1 MTDIQGEVVTLT
13 RRFGWKHDWSLPLS
27 KIRWRK
33 ADVVGVTEDFRAHRM
48 QRQAETHVV
57 RSTPSGTQISR
68 CNNMQQLCLRD
79 LVVLE
84 PASLAE
90 LRNIF
95 PVLYLWYVDA
105 AGRPCSV
112 LVLVLLE
119 SRGCE
124 GLGAQIRTPDH
135 IMCARVCPSMSFVGR
150 IGDSRLTDWLCRTF
164 RKNSS
169 QQVLPASYADLIGT
183 STPFGRWCC
192 CCASP
197 V

>member
-1 MTDIQGEVVTLT
+1 M
-13 RRFGWKHDWSLPLS
+13 WSEALLP
-27 KIRWRK
+27 
-33 ADVVGVTEDFRAHRM
+33 AHR
-48 QRQAETHVV
+48 
-57 RSTPSGTQISR
+57 SR
-68 CNNMQQLCLRD
+68 DATICSSFVLRD

-124 GLGAQIRTPDH
+124 GLGAQIRTPDRF
-135 IMCARVCPSMSFVGR
+135 MCARVCPSMSFVGR
-150 IGDSRLTDWLCRTF
+150 IVDSRLTDWLCRTF

-169 QQVLPASYADLIGT
+169 QQVLRASYADFIGT